1 MNWLRLTNNG
11 VAYLKAFDFTNKYN
25 LSYGTLEEKEAGY
38 KGTAAKLITQY
49 TKGAGFG
56 MAPAITPGSLF
67 TGRFE
72 FQAVTDPKEQLK
84 LTKFG
89 ISYTKKPLYF
99 KGAFKYKAGDN
110 FVDGSDKNDVKE
122 NTGDKDQC
130 GIYALLY
137 EATNEKEEE
146 VILDG
151 NTITNSE
158 YRVAIAQI
166 KDGSDT
172 EDKWVEFN
180 EAFTYFEGKV
190 YDSSKK
196 YKMAIV
202 CSSSKA
208 GDSFKGAVNSTLFV
222 DELEIIGE

>member
-1 MNWLRLTNNG
+1 MGGGRYFLYNDQWYYDE
-11 VAYLKAFDFTNKYN
+11 VFD
-25 LSYGTLEEKEAGY
+25 
-38 KGTAAKLITQY
+38 
-49 TKGAGFG
+49 
-56 MAPAITPGSLF
+56 ITPEDLPYLTFGDLQGTYQINYKKGKITIDGKEYQLLENYF
-67 TGRFE
+67 PTI
-72 FQAVTDPKEQLK
+72 DPDDPYK
-84 LTKFG
+84 L
-89 ISYTKKPLYF
+89 
-99 KGAFKYKAGDN
+99 
-110 FVDGSDKNDVKE
+110 
-122 NTGDKDQC
+122 
-130 GIYALLY
+130 
-137 EATNEKEEE
+137 NEKEEE

-196 YKMAIV
+196 YKIAIV

>member
-1 MNWLRLTNNG
+1 M
-11 VAYLKAFDFTNKYN
+11 KK
-25 LSYGTLEEKEAGY
+25 K
-38 KGTAAKLITQY
+38 KKLY
-49 TKGAGFG
+49 W
-56 MAPAITPGSLF
+56 
-67 TGRFE
+67 
-72 FQAVTDPKEQLK
+72 
-84 LTKFG
+84 
-89 ISYTKKPLYF
+89 
-99 KGAFKYKAGDN
+99 
-110 FVDGSDKNDVKE
+110 
-122 NTGDKDQC
+122 
-130 GIYALLY
+130 
-137 EATNEKEEE
+137 
-146 VILDG
+146 G

-180 EAFTYFEGKV
+180 ETFTYFAGKV

>member
-1 MNWLRLTNNG
+1 MKWSSPLPLDELATANNG
-11 VAYLKAFDFTNKYN
+11 VAYLKAFDSTNKYN

-158 YRVAIAQI
+158 YRVAANKRWFGYRRQMGRI
-166 KDGSDT
+166 
-172 EDKWVEFN
+172 
-180 EAFTYFEGKV
+180 
-190 YDSSKK
+190 
-196 YKMAIV
+196 
-202 CSSSKA
+202 
-208 GDSFKGAVNSTLFV
+208 
-222 DELEIIGE
+222 